1 MENKGEIITKP
12 SSKMPH
18 RDEEHKFGRKRK
30 DIIAACVSYWILVVM
45 FGSGLLVEV
54 YGAVTGRLDFSGI
67 MLVVSLIP
75 TIIFMVLGIL
85 ETRKLKR

>member
-1 MENKGEIITKP
+1 
-12 SSKMPH
+12 MPH
-18 RDEEHKFGRKRK
+18 RDEEYKSGRKRK

-67 MLVVSLIP
+67 ILVFTLVP
-75 TIIFMVLGIL
+75 TVLFTVLAIL
-85 ETRKLKR
+85 EMRKLKK

>member
-1 MENKGEIITKP
+1 
-12 SSKMPH
+12 MPH
-18 RDEEHKFGRKRK
+18 RDEEHKSGRKRK

-67 MLVVSLIP
+67 ILVFTLVP
-75 TIIFMVLGIL
+75 TVLFTVLAIL
-85 ETRKLKR
+85 EMRKLKI

>member
-1 MENKGEIITKP
+1 
-12 SSKMPH
+12 MPH
-18 RDEEHKFGRKRK
+18 RDEEHKSGRKRK

-67 MLVVSLIP
+67 ILVFTLVP
-75 TIIFMVLGIL
+75 TILFTVLAIL
-85 ETRKLKR
+85 EMRKLKI

>member
-1 MENKGEIITKP
+1 
-12 SSKMPH
+12 MPH
-18 RDEEHKFGRKRK
+18 RDEERKPGRKRK

-67 MLVVSLIP
+67 ILVFTLVP
-75 TIIFMVLGIL
+75 TVLFTVLAIL
-85 ETRKLKR
+85 EMRKLKI